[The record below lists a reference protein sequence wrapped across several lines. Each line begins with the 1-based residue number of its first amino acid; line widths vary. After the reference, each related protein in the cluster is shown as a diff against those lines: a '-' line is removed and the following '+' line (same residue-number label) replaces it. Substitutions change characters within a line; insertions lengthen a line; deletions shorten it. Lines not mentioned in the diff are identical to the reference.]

1 MCAQAGCGYRRLA
14 ARNSNAPRIRRTMS
28 PGLSFATT
36 WTISQPSCC
45 NSSLRRMSFVLP
57 AVAAMMLGDVF
68 DGEHDLRPTHIEVV
82 RRDAIPCCHRDLRGR
97 PGKPAPMINSGS
109 QLSFGRLRTGADQFQ
124 RVFQLPQAP
133 RSAMPVGR
141 FGDFSNLDF
150 GCHEQSVQVCDRG
163 ALGFRRPMSYAVR
176 CGVVTGIPPT
186 TSTPRAGA
194 AHRRCAGRVAVA
206 RSTKT
211 IRRAGVRLP
220 ISSRAMRR
228 SARDHSHRSMRRFDT
243 SRGLDATAT

>member
-1 MCAQAGCGYRRLA
+1 MPSGV
-14 ARNSNAPRIRRTMS
+14 
-28 PGLSFATT
+28 ATG
-36 WTISQPSCC
+36 IC
-45 NSSLRRMSFVLP
+45 
-57 AVAAMMLGDVF
+57 
-68 DGEHDLRPTHIEVV
+68 VV
-82 RRDAIPCCHRDLRGR
+82 GR
-97 PGKPAPMINSGS
+97 GKPAPMINSGS

-211 IRRAGVRLP
+211 ISTG
-220 ISSRAMRR
+220 RR
-228 SARDHSHRSMRRFDT
+228 SSTHFEPCHAAVSPRPQPPVCAQVRYLPRSRRDSYVSKAGSRCNNPGNARLADSRIQIVAPRDSGVGSGLT
-243 SRGLDATAT
+243 SITGMPRASASSGNPAAG